1 MFVIATIGSAALYLL
16 FVWLVSAAASAWLA
30 DRKGYGERTGLFFGL
45 ILSAVGFLIV
55 LLLPARP
62 GSRWKIE
69 GPLPNPGARR
79 PLGVAALGPA
89 ASGGATDVPEVLGPA
104 LEVPDAPPARGP
116 SPGAPPARDP
126 SPGAPPAPE
135 PSPWP
140 DEPQAGDDAS
150 RRPADPDD

>member
-45 ILSAVGFLIV
+45 ILSAIGFGIV

-62 GSRWKIE
+62 GSTLKLE

-79 PLGVAALGPA
+79 PLGVSALGPA
-89 ASGGATDVPEVLGPA
+89 AATADAPENLGPA
-104 LEVPDAPPARGP
+104 LPIPDAPPADQDP
-116 SPGAPPARDP
+116 PPAGQDP
-126 SPGAPPAPE
+126 PPPA
-135 PSPWP
+135 
-140 DEPQAGDDAS
+140 
-150 RRPADPDD
+150 